1 MVMFRIVL
9 CDDSPADL
17 MVLRGHLEQLKEKR
31 PVDIISYT
39 DGLDLLKDYKQKGF
53 CDILVLDMRMETMGG
68 IEVAKHIRQ
77 LDDEVPILIVT
88 ATVDYAVEG
97 YKVGAFR
104 YIVKPVES
112 GDFLS
117 AVEELLDRQ
126 QKKQASIFSFPSIN
140 GTTKLMTDHIYYLE
154 SDLRTIRVVAKE
166 GTFTFTGTISSL
178 EEQLRPDGF
187 IRIHKSFLVNVSHI
201 YNIFKD
207 SVTMD
212 NKEVLPMS
220 KHKRKEVN
228 QEFLSYMEANL

>member
-53 CDILVLDMRMETMGG
+53 CDILVLDMRMKTMGG
-68 IEVAKHIRQ
+68 IEVAKHIRR
-77 LDDEVPILIVT
+77 LDDEVPILMVT

-178 EEQLRPDGF
+178 EEQLRTDGF

>member
-1 MVMFRIVL
+1 MFRIVL

-17 MVLRGHLEQLKEKR
+17 MVLGGHLEQLKEKR

-104 YIVKPVES
+104 YIVKPVEGS
-112 GDFLS
+112 DFLS

-220 KHKRKEVN
+220 KHKRREVN

>member
-1 MVMFRIVL
+1 MFRIVL

-140 GTTKLMTDHIYYLE
+140 GT
-154 SDLRTIRVVAKE
+154 
-166 GTFTFTGTISSL
+166 ISSL

-220 KHKRKEVN
+220 KHKRREVN

>member
-1 MVMFRIVL
+1 M
-9 CDDSPADL
+9 S
-17 MVLRGHLEQLKEKR
+17 
-31 PVDIISYT
+31 ISTNPFHVY
-39 DGLDLLKDYKQKGF
+39 
-53 CDILVLDMRMETMGG
+53 
-68 IEVAKHIRQ
+68 A
-77 LDDEVPILIVT
+77 

-220 KHKRKEVN
+220 KHKRREVN

>member
-178 EEQLRPDGF
+178 EEQLRTDGF

>member
-1 MVMFRIVL
+1 MFRIVL

-17 MVLRGHLEQLKEKR
+17 MVLCGHLEQLKEKR

-104 YIVKPVES
+104 YIVKPGES

-220 KHKRKEVN
+220 KHKRREVN

>member
-1 MVMFRIVL
+1 MREARQL
-9 CDDSPADL
+9 C
-17 MVLRGHLEQLKEKR
+17 GHLEQLKEKR

-220 KHKRKEVN
+220 KHKRREVN

>member
-1 MVMFRIVL
+1 MFRIVL
-9 CDDSPADL
+9 CDVSPADL
-17 MVLRGHLEQLKEKR
+17 MVLCGHLEQLKEKR

-220 KHKRKEVN
+220 KHKRREVN

>member
-1 MVMFRIVL
+1 MFRIVL
-9 CDDSPADL
+9 CDDSLADL
-17 MVLRGHLEQLKEKR
+17 MVLCGHLEQLKEKR

-220 KHKRKEVN
+220 KHKRREVN

>member
-1 MVMFRIVL
+1 MFRIVL

-53 CDILVLDMRMETMGG
+53 CDILVLDMRMKTMGG
-68 IEVAKHIRQ
+68 IEVAKHIRR

-104 YIVKPVES
+104 YIVKPVEGS
-112 GDFLS
+112 DFLS

-126 QKKQASIFSFPSIN
+126 QKKQASIFSFPSMS
-140 GTTKLMTDHIYYLE
+140 GTTKLMTDHIY
-154 SDLRTIRVVAKE
+154 LRTIRVVAKE

-178 EEQLRPDGF
+178 EEQLRTDGF

>member
-220 KHKRKEVN
+220 KHKRREVN

>member
-1 MVMFRIVL
+1 MFRIVL

-17 MVLRGHLEQLKEKR
+17 MVLCGHLEQLKEKR

-104 YIVKPVES
+104 YIVSRWRVATFCPPWRSCLTGSRKNRHP
-112 GDFLS
+112 
-117 AVEELLDRQ
+117 
-126 QKKQASIFSFPSIN
+126 SFPFP
-140 GTTKLMTDHIYYLE
+140 
-154 SDLRTIRVVAKE
+154 A
-166 GTFTFTGTISSL
+166 
-178 EEQLRPDGF
+178 
-187 IRIHKSFLVNVSHI
+187 
-201 YNIFKD
+201 
-207 SVTMD
+207 
-212 NKEVLPMS
+212 
-220 KHKRKEVN
+220 
-228 QEFLSYMEANL
+228 

>member
-1 MVMFRIVL
+1 MFRIVL

-68 IEVAKHIRQ
+68 IEVAKHIRR

-220 KHKRKEVN
+220 KHKRREVN

>member
-1 MVMFRIVL
+1 MFRIVL

-17 MVLRGHLEQLKEKR
+17 MVLCGHLEQLKEKR

-166 GTFTFTGTISSL
+166 GTFTFTG
-178 EEQLRPDGF
+178 F

-220 KHKRKEVN
+220 KHKRREVN

>member
-1 MVMFRIVL
+1 MFRIVL

-17 MVLRGHLEQLKEKR
+17 MVLCGHLEQLKEKR

-117 AVEELLDRQ
+117 AAEKTGIHLFLSQHKRHHQTDDRPYLLSGIGFKDHPCGCKGR
-126 QKKQASIFSFPSIN
+126 
-140 GTTKLMTDHIYYLE
+140 HIYIYRHHQFPGRAAPPGRLHPDSQELPGQRKPYL
-154 SDLRTIRVVAKE
+154 
-166 GTFTFTGTISSL
+166 
-178 EEQLRPDGF
+178 
-187 IRIHKSFLVNVSHI
+187 
-201 YNIFKD
+201 
-207 SVTMD
+207 
-212 NKEVLPMS
+212 
-220 KHKRKEVN
+220 
-228 QEFLSYMEANL
+228 

>member
-1 MVMFRIVL
+1 MFRIVL

-68 IEVAKHIRQ
+68 IEVAKHIRR

-104 YIVKPVES
+104 YIVKPVEGS
-112 GDFLS
+112 DFLS

>member
-1 MVMFRIVL
+1 M
-9 CDDSPADL
+9 
-17 MVLRGHLEQLKEKR
+17 
-31 PVDIISYT
+31 
-39 DGLDLLKDYKQKGF
+39 
-53 CDILVLDMRMETMGG
+53 
-68 IEVAKHIRQ
+68 
-77 LDDEVPILIVT
+77 
-88 ATVDYAVEG
+88 
-97 YKVGAFR
+97 
-104 YIVKPVES
+104 
-112 GDFLS
+112 
-117 AVEELLDRQ
+117 EELLDRQ
-126 QKKQASIFSFPSIN
+126 QKKQASIFSFPSIS

-220 KHKRKEVN
+220 KHKRREVN

>member
-1 MVMFRIVL
+1 M
-9 CDDSPADL
+9 
-17 MVLRGHLEQLKEKR
+17 
-31 PVDIISYT
+31 
-39 DGLDLLKDYKQKGF
+39 
-53 CDILVLDMRMETMGG
+53 
-68 IEVAKHIRQ
+68 
-77 LDDEVPILIVT
+77 
-88 ATVDYAVEG
+88 
-97 YKVGAFR
+97 
-104 YIVKPVES
+104 ES

-126 QKKQASIFSFPSIN
+126 QKKQASIFSFPSIS

-166 GTFTFTGTISSL
+166 GTFTFTFTGTISSL

-220 KHKRKEVN
+220 KHKRREVN

>member
-1 MVMFRIVL
+1 MFRIVL

-178 EEQLRPDGF
+178 EEQLRTDGF

-220 KHKRKEVN
+220 KHKRREVN

>member
-1 MVMFRIVL
+1 MFRIVL

-17 MVLRGHLEQLKEKR
+17 MGLCGHLEQLKEKR

-220 KHKRKEVN
+220 KHKRREVN

>member
-1 MVMFRIVL
+1 MFRIVL

-178 EEQLRPDGF
+178 EEQLRTDGF

>member
-53 CDILVLDMRMETMGG
+53 CDILVLDMRMKTMGG
-68 IEVAKHIRQ
+68 IEVAKHIRR
-77 LDDEVPILIVT
+77 LDDEVPIL
-88 ATVDYAVEG
+88 AVEG

-104 YIVKPVES
+104 YIVKPVEGS
-112 GDFLS
+112 DFLS

-126 QKKQASIFSFPSIN
+126 QKKQASIFSFPSMS

-178 EEQLRPDGF
+178 EEQLRTDGF

>member
-1 MVMFRIVL
+1 MFRIVL

-53 CDILVLDMRMETMGG
+53 CDILVLDMRMKTMGG

-104 YIVKPVES
+104 YIVKPVEGS
-112 GDFLS
+112 DFLS
-117 AVEELLDRQ
+117 AVEELLDRL
-126 QKKQASIFSFPSIN
+126 QKKQASIFSFPSMN

-178 EEQLRPDGF
+178 EEQLRTDGF

>member
-1 MVMFRIVL
+1 MFRIVL

-68 IEVAKHIRQ
+68 IEVAKHIRR

-178 EEQLRPDGF
+178 EEQLRTDGF

-220 KHKRKEVN
+220 KHKRREVN

>member
-1 MVMFRIVL
+1 M
-9 CDDSPADL
+9 
-17 MVLRGHLEQLKEKR
+17 
-31 PVDIISYT
+31 DIISYT

-220 KHKRKEVN
+220 KHKRREVN

>member
-1 MVMFRIVL
+1 MFRIVL

-220 KHKRKEVN
+220 KHKRREVN

>member
-1 MVMFRIVL
+1 ML
-9 CDDSPADL
+9 C
-17 MVLRGHLEQLKEKR
+17 GHLEQLKEKR

-220 KHKRKEVN
+220 KHKRREVN

>member
-1 MVMFRIVL
+1 MFRIVL

-17 MVLRGHLEQLKEKR
+17 MVLCGHLEQLKEKR

-104 YIVKPVES
+104 YIVKPVEGS
-112 GDFLS
+112 DFLS

-126 QKKQASIFSFPSIN
+126 QKKQASIFSFPSMS

-154 SDLRTIRVVAKE
+154 SDLRTIRVVSK
-166 GTFTFTGTISSL
+166 G
-178 EEQLRPDGF
+178 R
-187 IRIHKSFLVNVSHI
+187 HI
-201 YNIFKD
+201 YIYRHHQFPGRAAPPGRLHPDSQELPGQRKPYFIIF
-207 SVTMD
+207 SRI
-212 NKEVLPMS
+212 P
-220 KHKRKEVN
+220 
-228 QEFLSYMEANL
+228 

>member
-1 MVMFRIVL
+1 MFRIVL

-112 GDFLS
+112 SDFLS

-220 KHKRKEVN
+220 KHKRREVN